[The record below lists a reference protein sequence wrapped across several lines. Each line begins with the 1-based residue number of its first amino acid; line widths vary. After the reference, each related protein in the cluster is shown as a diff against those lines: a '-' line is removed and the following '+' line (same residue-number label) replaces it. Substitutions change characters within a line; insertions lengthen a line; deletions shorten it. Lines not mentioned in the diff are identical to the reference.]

1 MLSDLR
7 LQHEGGFE
15 IVPIICP
22 LVQLMEERWRDL
34 ALTRSQGALRER
46 ELLSLNPINWSGTL
60 K

>member
-15 IVPIICP
+15 SVPIIWP
-22 LVQLMEERWRDL
+22 LVQLMEARWRDV
-34 ALTRSQGALRER
+34 ALTHSQEVLRER
-46 ELLSLNPINWSGTL
+46 ELLCLNPINWSGTL